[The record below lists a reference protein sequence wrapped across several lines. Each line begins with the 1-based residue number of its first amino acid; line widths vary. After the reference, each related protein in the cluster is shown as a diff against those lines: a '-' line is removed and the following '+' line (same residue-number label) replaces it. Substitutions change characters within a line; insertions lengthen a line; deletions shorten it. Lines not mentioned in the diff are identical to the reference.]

1 MSSGIQGKVAV
12 ITGGT
17 RGIGLAVAAELLD
30 LGAMGV
36 AITSRRPENLEEA
49 IAQLKA
55 DGADPA
61 RVLSTVA
68 RADDDLHAARAI
80 RETIERFGSCDI
92 LVNNAAT
99 NPAAGN
105 LMEVSR
111 DAVDKTWAVNQ
122 RAPLIWTQEAW
133 AQWMGSHGGC
143 VVNVASVGGVRP
155 APMLGI
161 YNTSKAALIYMTG
174 QLAMELAPR
183 VRVNAVAPAVIKT
196 RLSAMLWESDPQGA
210 ARMHPLQRLGEP
222 GDVAR
227 AVAFLCS
234 ENASW
239 ITGVTLPVDG
249 GVLGATSGMG

>member
-1 MSSGIQGKVAV
+1 MSRREWRRAWRRLTRPRPERPRRTGSGCWISSLRQILRRSAVSGWRLLPEGRRPRQWRRKPSRRPNVSSGIQGKVAV

-30 LGAMGV
+30 LGAKGV

-105 LMEVSR
+105 LM
-111 DAVDKTWAVNQ
+111 
-122 RAPLIWTQEAW
+122 
-133 AQWMGSHGGC
+133 
-143 VVNVASVGGVRP
+143 
-155 APMLGI
+155 
-161 YNTSKAALIYMTG
+161 
-174 QLAMELAPR
+174 
-183 VRVNAVAPAVIKT
+183 
-196 RLSAMLWESDPQGA
+196 
-210 ARMHPLQRLGEP
+210 
-222 GDVAR
+222 
-227 AVAFLCS
+227 
-234 ENASW
+234 
-239 ITGVTLPVDG
+239 
-249 GVLGATSGMG
+249 